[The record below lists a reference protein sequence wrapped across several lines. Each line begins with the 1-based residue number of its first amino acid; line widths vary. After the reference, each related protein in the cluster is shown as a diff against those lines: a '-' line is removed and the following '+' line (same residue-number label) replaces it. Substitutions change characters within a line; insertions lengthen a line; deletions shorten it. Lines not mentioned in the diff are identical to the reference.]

1 MRDPCR
7 YVLLMEL
14 KCAKRHVKSDGLYH
28 TGDGAARFYR
38 ASKREGLHAAA
49 LAIRG
54 VEYVSRENRRR
65 SGFER
70 HTRARGIAGPLEI
83 QFAAFSSFSFFLS
96 ESRSTRTSSLFNAV
110 VPRKNAVTDLL
121 S

>member
-1 MRDPCR
+1 MRDPRR
-7 YVLLMEL
+7 YVPLMEL
-14 KCAKRHVKSDGLYH
+14 KCAKRHVKSDGLYRS
-28 TGDGAARFYR
+28 GDGAARFYR
-38 ASKREGLHAAA
+38 ASKREELHAAA

-54 VEYVSRENRRR
+54 VEYVSQENQRR

-70 HTRARGIAGPLEI
+70 HTRAHGTARD
-83 QFAAFSSFSFFLS
+83 SVCSFFFILLFFLS
-96 ESRSTRTSSLFNAV
+96 ESRSTHTSSLFNAV